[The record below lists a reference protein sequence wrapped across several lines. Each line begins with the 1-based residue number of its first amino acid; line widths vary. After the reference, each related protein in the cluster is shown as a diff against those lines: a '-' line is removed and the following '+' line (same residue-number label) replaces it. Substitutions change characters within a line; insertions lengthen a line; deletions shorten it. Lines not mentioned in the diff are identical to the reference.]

1 LDGSKTETHK
11 DILTREL
18 EAVGIRLNRSPPQ
31 IYFKKKKTGGISF
44 SSTAR
49 DARRDCLFVCAQ
61 VRKPAA
67 SDPSC
72 RLCTQVALTHMDE
85 KLVNSI
91 MHGALLRG
99 HPPSSVLLRA
109 ALRCTLQRSR

>member
-1 LDGSKTETHK
+1 LSFLKLHSIGVTQVLDGSKTETHK

-49 DARRDCLFVCAQ
+49 GAWRACLSARKCA
-61 VRKPAA
+61 
-67 SDPSC
+67 S
-72 RLCTQVALTHMDE
+72 
-85 KLVNSI
+85 
-91 MHGALLRG
+91 LLRLI
-99 HPPSSVLLRA
+99 HPVDCVR
-109 ALRCTLQRSR
+109 RWR